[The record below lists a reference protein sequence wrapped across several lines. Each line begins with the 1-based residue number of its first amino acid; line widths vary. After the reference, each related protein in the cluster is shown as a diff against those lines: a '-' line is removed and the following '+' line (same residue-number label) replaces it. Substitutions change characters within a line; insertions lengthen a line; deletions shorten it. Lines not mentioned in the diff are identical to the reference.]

1 MGILSEQVSDILT
14 NEYELEFEYDKQDN
28 FFRFSVS
35 MDHVDLDVIILCCE
49 NEKKILLF
57 VIAPIQIPKKL
68 FDPTLRLIIKI
79 QIEHNATYSSLFI
92 NEANWQLMSRGVL
105 NIAVDLRVNK
115 ELFYMALISSLHL
128 MDDNFFEFI
137 QIVYNKKRSYW
148 RRWYE
153 IFTNCSRNRCK

>member
-1 MGILSEQVSDILT
+1 M
-14 NEYELEFEYDKQDN
+14 
-28 FFRFSVS
+28 
-35 MDHVDLDVIILCCE
+35 
-49 NEKKILLF
+49 
-57 VIAPIQIPKKL
+57 IAPIQIPKKL
-68 FDPTLRLIIKI
+68 FEPTLRLINKI

-92 NEANWQLMSRGVL
+92 NEANWQLMSKGVL